1 MPWPPQLQD
10 LKSDMRRDD
19 DRDDAALQ
27 VVLDAA
33 VDFVEEQREGDF
45 DFDGSLPLLPG
56 PGPQIFLGT
65 LRLAQRYFVRA
76 TTPDG
81 LASMGELGSVRIPS
95 TDVDIERLLGVGRF
109 RAPMV
114 G

>member
-10 LKSDMRRDD
+10 LKLEMHRDD
-19 DRDDAALQ
+19 DRDDATLQ
-27 VVLDAA
+27 TSLDAA
-33 VDFVEEQREGDF
+33 VEHVEEHREGDF
-45 DFDGSLPLLPG
+45 DFDGTFPLLPG
-56 PGPQIFLGT
+56 PGPKIVLGT
-65 LRLAQRYFVRA
+65 LRLAHRWFLRA

-81 LASMGELGSVRIPS
+81 LVSMGELGSVRIPS
-95 TDVDIERLLGVGRF
+95 SDVDIEEMLGIKRF